1 METRLPKGESW
12 SESEG
17 LSSSDVRQHNVESLA
32 LHVIGLNWSGEKVS
46 LFLEDWELAR
56 VATWPWVFC
65 ARKCMSPWLLVCR
78 CQRGPLSQER
88 KLFSH
93 LGRAVATEERSV
105 VRENV
110 ATS

>member
-56 VATWPWVFC
+56 VATCSWVFC
-65 ARKCMSPWLLVCR
+65 ARKCMSPGCWFAAAKEAR
-78 CQRGPLSQER
+78 CHRKESFSLTLDGLWQQRRG
-88 KLFSH
+88 
-93 LGRAVATEERSV
+93 VW
-105 VRENV
+105 
-110 ATS
+110 